1 MRIPSVSVSTF
12 LLLTGLLG
20 VSFAQPLSAWAVQC
34 GDKLISAGTVVLD
47 ADLTCPNPDLDAD
60 RAGLEVFGDTILDLN
75 GHTISCGTQLG
86 RAIRMGGAV
95 LRNGTIAN
103 CPVGLYIDGQKAL
116 VEHVV
121 FTHNI
126 VGVRV
131 NGGHGNTLRNNTA
144 SENEYGFAV
153 SPNEEDD
160 TGPEDNVLI
169 DNVATRNSK
178 VGFAVGLGRHN
189 RLLGNTASLNGK
201 GFVLNTTDVFAKAN
215 VAEENLGVGFEIL
228 GDGELEGNIARRN
241 GGEGFVVDGQ
251 QALQVLGNTAYGNGG
266 DGFFLPARFF
276 AYPRVLRRNV
286 ALNNG
291 GHGVHVAG
299 DKDPRSTILDN
310 TAVGQ
315 MAPFFDLADDNP
327 GCRGTRWKT
336 NLFETS
342 SQTCV
347 R

>member
-12 LLLTGLLG
+12 FLLTGLLG

-34 GDKLISAGTVVLD
+34 GDVLVSAGTLVLD
-47 ADLTCPNPDLDAD
+47 ADLTCPNPDLDSH
-60 RAGLEVFGDTILDLN
+60 RVGIEVLGGTILDLN
-75 GHTISCGTQLG
+75 GHTVSCGADLG
-86 RAIRMGGAV
+86 RAIRLRHAQ

-103 CPVGLYIDGQKAL
+103 CDEGITVNDGVV
-116 VEHVV
+116 VERVV
-121 FTHNI
+121 FIHNT

-131 NGGHGNTLRNNTA
+131 NGGHDNTLRNNTA
-144 SENEYGFAV
+144 MENEYGFLV
-153 SPNEEDD
+153 FPNEEDD
-160 TGPEDNVLI
+160 TGPHDNVLI
-169 DNVATRNSK
+169 NNLATRNSGS
-178 VGFAVGLGRHN
+178 GFVIGKGRHN

-201 GFVLNTTDVFAKAN
+201 GFVLNSADIFAKAN

-310 TAVGQ
+310 TAIGQ
-315 MAPFFDLADDNP
+315 AAPFFDLTDDNP
-327 GCRGTRWKT
+327 GCRGTRWRT

-342 SQTCV
+342 SQTCI

>member
-1 MRIPSVSVSTF
+1 MRIPSVLVSTF
-12 LLLTGLLG
+12 LLLVGLLG
-20 VSFAQPLSAWAVQC
+20 MSFIRPLSAWAVQC
-34 GDKLISAGTVVLD
+34 GDVLISAGTV
-47 ADLTCPNPDLDAD
+47 ADLTCPNPDLDAY

-103 CPVGLYIDGQKAL
+103 CPVGLYIDGQKAT
-116 VEHVV
+116 VEHLTFAHNTWGV
-121 FTHNI
+121 F
-126 VGVRV
+126 VE
-131 NGGHGNTLRNNTA
+131 GGNANTFRNNTA
-144 SENEYGFAV
+144 VENEYGFLLL
-153 SPNEEDD
+153 PGEDD
-160 TGPEDNVLI
+160 SGPNDNVLI
-169 DNVATRNSK
+169 NNLATRNSVIGFV
-178 VGFAVGLGRHN
+178 VGKGRHN

-201 GFVLNTTDVFAKAN
+201 GFVLNTTDMFAKAN

-336 NLFETS
+336 NLFETG